1 MSSKKRRAT
10 SGGNSNCA
18 RLIIDRRARLAQG
31 LGLFQGLFA
40 VDLLRPEAAARD
52 VIPIEVLRRRAIR
65 EPDFERA
72 ALRHDLVLDQLV
84 SVNVGLKTVGSAE
97 AVEDDR
103 SRSRRP
109 GGPDHKM
116 LQFEAAP
123 DGAPVSQFPHCVSSR
138 RIRAIRSS
146 WSAHFPRF

>member
-1 MSSKKRRAT
+1 
-10 SGGNSNCA
+10 
-18 RLIIDRRARLAQG
+18 LIIDRRAPLAQG

-40 VDLLRPEAAARD
+40 VDLLRPEAADRD

-84 SVNVGLKTVGSAE
+84 SVNVGVKTVGSAE

-103 SRSRRP
+103 PRSRRP

-123 DGAPVSQFPHCVSSR
+123 DGALVSQFPHCDGKCRFVALVEQTNQSR
-138 RIRAIRSS
+138 PFKLVGTFS
-146 WSAHFPRF
+146 